1 MDLNLFVQKLS
12 KMELLISCFLKML
25 SFLKL
30 ICASVEQSPGVVYLT
45 KPFHLVLLSFMI
57 ITFCMLPFG
66 EIKVSI
72 FQIVYCKL
80 CDSSSSSNI
89 SLGTVPLAKSL

>member
-1 MDLNLFVQKLS
+1 MMVLVWCQFVMFFVTTNPHHSLLFMLKNMDLNLFVQKLS

-45 KPFHLVLLSFMI
+45 KPF
-57 ITFCMLPFG
+57 G
-66 EIKVSI
+66 
-72 FQIVYCKL
+72 
-80 CDSSSSSNI
+80 
-89 SLGTVPLAKSL
+89 AA